1 VIYYEIRII
10 DPRAANYQSNQGAK
24 KMALTINQA
33 NMINAIAFS
42 EYQPLNGDEPM
53 KFEDTDWVWAEFIIE
68 SSADKGT
75 FTSLVNAGL
84 AEHNGHDGQ
93 DACVRLTE
101 DGFKV
106 FRGFYDY

>member
-1 VIYYEIRII
+1 MIYYEKRTI
-10 DPRAANYQSNQGAK
+10 DLVVRHYQSNNGAQ

-42 EYQPLNGDEPM
+42 EFQPLNGGEPE
-53 KFEDTDWVWAEFIIE
+53 KFEDTDWIWAEFIIE
-68 SSADKGT
+68 TSSDKGT

-84 AEHNGHDGQ
+84 VEHNGHDDQ

-101 DGFKV
+101 RGFQV
-106 FRGFYDY
+106 FRSFYNY

>member
-1 VIYYEIRII
+1 
-10 DPRAANYQSNQGAK
+10 
-24 KMALTINQA
+24 MALTINQA

-53 KFEDTDWVWAEFIIE
+53 KFDDTDWIWANCIIE
-68 SSADKGT
+68 TSADKGT

-84 AEHNGHDGQ
+84 AQHNGHNGD
-93 DACVRLTE
+93 DACIRLTE